1 MVISMSISWFA
12 INRLYPQNVSKCLLA
27 ILVVNEKRNIDNN
40 NNKAGFEIQIATLL
54 ANQRQNQDKTNNN
67 NKNNFF

>member
-1 MVISMSISWFA
+1 MSISWFA

-27 ILVVNEKRNIDNN
+27 VNEKRNIDNN

-67 NKNNFF
+67 NKNKFF

>member
-1 MVISMSISWFA
+1 MTSI
-12 INRLYPQNVSKCLLA
+12 
-27 ILVVNEKRNIDNN
+27 ILTIIDNN